1 MEKSFEIVSTMYGNF
16 LINEFDY
23 IGEHI
28 KRRENW
34 EPHLYE
40 FYSQILTKD
49 DVCVDAGANLGYH
62 AIQFGNLSKRVY
74 AFEPQPM
81 VFNQLCA
88 NILFND
94 LNDVI
99 IPNRLGLGEEPT
111 TKQMWAIENEKFE
124 NGVWNWGG
132 RGIEHEQ
139 SAYTSDEVREHDQ
152 IKVVPL
158 DSFNFTS
165 VNLFKMDIQGYEWY
179 ALQGAKQ
186 FLNNNKPVI
195 LLENN
200 PTRSELDKKVLA
212 MLSNIGYQCF
222 RYHMDSGEDCILIHP
237 ESNKYEISLKTINTL
252 QTKMPIKNEDIS
264 SYSI

>member
-1 MEKSFEIVSTMYGNF
+1 MEKSFEIVPTLYGNF

-23 IGEHI
+23 IGDHI
-28 KRRENW
+28 KKNESW
-34 EPHLYE
+34 EPHLYN

-74 AFEPQPM
+74 SFEPQPM
-81 VFNQLCA
+81 IFNQLCA

-99 IPNRLGLGEEPT
+99 TPYRLGLGDKET
-111 TKQMWAIENEKFE
+111 VAQMWDIENENFG
-124 NGVWNWGG
+124 NVYNWGG
-132 RGIEHEQ
+132 RGIEHNQ
-139 SAYTSDEVREHDQ
+139 AAYTSDEVREQDQ

-179 ALQGAKQ
+179 ALQGAEQ

-200 PTRSELDKKVLA
+200 PGRSELDRKVLA
-212 MLSNIGYQCF
+212 MLSNLGYKAF
-222 RYHMDSGEDCILIHP
+222 RYHMDSGEDMILINP
-237 ESNKYEISLKTINTL
+237 ESSKYEISLKTINQL
-252 QTKMPIKNEDIS
+252 QSKYPIKNEDIS

>member
-1 MEKSFEIVSTMYGNF
+1 MYGNF

-23 IGEHI
+23 IGNHI
-28 KRRENW
+28 KKNESW
-34 EPHLYE
+34 EPHLYN

-81 VFNQLCA
+81 IFNQLCA

-99 IPNRLGLGEEPT
+99 IPHKIGLGDKET
-111 TKQMWAIENEKFE
+111 IAQMWDIKNENFG
-124 NGVWNWGG
+124 NVYNWGG
-132 RGIEHEQ
+132 RGIEHKDA
-139 SAYTSDEVREHDQ
+139 AYTSDEIREQDQ

-158 DSFNFTS
+158 DSFNFPPAD
-165 VNLFKMDIQGYEWY
+165 LFKIDIQGYEWY
-179 ALQGAKQ
+179 ALQGAEQ

-200 PTRSELDKKVLA
+200 PGRSELDKKVLF
-212 MLSNIGYQCF
+212 MLQDLGYKAF
-222 RYHMDSGEDCILIHP
+222 RYHMESGEDMILIHP
-237 ESNKYEISLKTINTL
+237 ESSKYEISLKIIN
-252 QTKMPIKNEDIS
+252 QSQSKYPIKNEDIS
-264 SYSI
+264 SYRI